1 MACLLCMLPLMYMLC
16 LLCLPAGEFEV
27 LDRYLNQPSVRK
39 ALGVGDIEW
48 ESCNMDMH
56 SDMMSD
62 W

>member
-1 MACLLCMLPLMYMLC
+1 
-16 LLCLPAGEFEV
+16 V

-48 ESCNMDMH
+48 ESCNMDVH